1 MAKNTETRANQ
12 FKTMRANAFAPDGNH
27 LHYSFVMVHPDGQV
41 VKWTD
46 DKLAANASKA
56 TVKAAMISYVQTQ
69 ERQVVEAPVTI
80 TIDKHG
86 FVGKVIKDV

>member
-12 FKTMRANAFAPDGNH
+12 FKTLRAKAFDPAGNH
-27 LHYSFVMVHPDGQV
+27 SHYSFVMVHPDGQV
-41 VKWTD
+41 VKWID
-46 DKLAANASKA
+46 DKLSATATKA
-56 TVKAAMISYVQTQ
+56 VQKTAMIAYVRTQ